1 MIHIT
6 EYFSP
11 TCIPCKLLKTRLQTM
26 AAVELKG
33 KIEVEFVDATTDP
46 KAKELGIQSC
56 PHLIITNGE
65 GKELMNQHVGLG
77 VISDIREMVE
87 KRI

>member
-11 TCIPCKLLKTRLQTM
+11 TCVPCKLLKTRLQALESTD
-26 AAVELKG
+26 LRG
-33 KIEVEFVDATTDP
+33 KIEVEFVDATVDP
-46 KAKELGIQSC
+46 KAKELGIRSC
-56 PHLIITNGE
+56 PYLIIRDEE

-77 VISDIREMVE
+77 VISDIHEMVE
-87 KRI
+87 KRV